1 MLYSI
6 HNSFS
11 LAGINNEG
19 IITYNILL
27 KDQRLM
33 SGVKGRSGRK
43 PWDTYQEQRA
53 IDDILKLSSLTI
65 RRYLSDPD
73 IAEDKKAQVA
83 TIFLS
88 RRVSN
93 KQENKTSIELTSIGR
108 DILAKYNKP
117 MELEQVETKLID
129 SV

>member
-1 MLYSI
+1 
-6 HNSFS
+6 
-11 LAGINNEG
+11 
-19 IITYNILL
+19 
-27 KDQRLM
+27 M

-65 RRYLSDPD
+65 RRYLSDPA

-93 KQENKTSIELTSIGR
+93 KTETKHSLDITDIGKE
-108 DILAKYNKP
+108 ILAKYNKP
-117 MELEQVETKLID
+117 MELGQPILSIEDKKID